1 MKFKFI
7 KLTDPYYRDELMLRW
22 EVLRKPLGMP
32 PGSELQP
39 EEKDSFHLI
48 ALEKKQLVGCV
59 LFHPESQ
66 TEGKIFQMA
75 LSEEYRGQGF
85 GRKLIST
92 LEQFLVKRGI
102 CHLHVFAR
110 QEIQGFFSSL
120 GYFPEGDPIER
131 FGSFHQKMSKH
142 ILMCNLESA

>member
-75 LSEEYRGQGF
+75 LSEEYRGQG
-85 GRKLIST
+85 
-92 LEQFLVKRGI
+92 LE
-102 CHLHVFAR
+102 
-110 QEIQGFFSSL
+110 E
-120 GYFPEGDPIER
+120 
-131 FGSFHQKMSKH
+131 
-142 ILMCNLESA
+142 N